1 MIDPATANTDV
12 TVVLVHGAFADS
24 AGWAGVI
31 ERLRAEGVRVTAPPN
46 PLRSVTHDADYI
58 ASIVGQIPG
67 PVVLVGHSYGGV
79 VVTNASARAANV
91 VGLVYVAGFAPD
103 EGESLLDIEA
113 DSRDSVLATSLLPL
127 QYPIGDG
134 AETAIEFA
142 INPEDF
148 HTAFASDLPV
158 EQTTV
163 MAYTQRP
170 AAELA
175 FSQPTGTPG
184 WKTLPAWAVIP
195 TGDKAAGTDVL
206 RTMAERAGATIT
218 EVDCSHAIM
227 ISQPQVV
234 ADVILSAV
242 NAAMPVAV

>member
-58 ASIVGQIPG
+58 ASFVGQIPG

-113 DSRDSVLATSLLPL
+113 DSRDSVLPRTFTLPL
-127 QYPIGDG
+127 PPICQ
-134 AETAIEFA
+134 
-142 INPEDF
+142 
-148 HTAFASDLPV
+148 SSR
-158 EQTTV
+158 
-163 MAYTQRP
+163 QR
-170 AAELA
+170 
-175 FSQPTGTPG
+175 
-184 WKTLPAWAVIP
+184 
-195 TGDKAAGTDVL
+195 
-206 RTMAERAGATIT
+206 
-218 EVDCSHAIM
+218 
-227 ISQPQVV
+227 
-234 ADVILSAV
+234 
-242 NAAMPVAV
+242 